1 MNIII
6 KNNTLFSFSVTC
18 EENTYQ
24 LPYKRTVALS
34 SKLQETALYFEILE
48 KDSVS
53 IDISDV
59 ILGLF
64 FGDST
69 LTKVYCDY
77 EIKLKRL
84 NAENITIILEENR
97 WCPRTQVSFFSA
109 CAISENCETIDNLFA
124 AKNLEKTRK
133 KHKRIHSFVTSLL
146 PLGIILFACI
156 FIFSPPAA
164 SILFFF
170 FWALIFAFP
179 SFKEIKRFKEL
190 SDPNLINEKLTAHAK
205 YRREHG
211 EDFFDWDSRTD
222 KFFKKIL
229 DKMFKPNED
238 K

>member
-6 KNNTLFSFSVTC
+6 RNNTIYPFTVFS
-18 EENTYQ
+18 ENNRYD
-24 LPYKRTVALS
+24 LSKKLTVAVS
-34 SKLQETALYFEILE
+34 TCSDNAKLLFEIQK
-48 KDSVS
+48 KDSVI
-53 IDISDV
+53 IDIVDV
-59 ILGLF
+59 SLGLF
-64 FGDST
+64 AGDST
-69 LTKVYCDY
+69 STCVHCDY
-77 EIKLKRL
+77 EIEVNKLSG
-84 NAENITIILEENR
+84 ETVIITLEECR
-97 WCPRTQVSFFSA
+97 WAARTQVHFISA
-109 CAISENCETIDNLFA
+109 CAAPQNGEIIYESYNP
-124 AKNLEKTRK
+124 KNLEKTRK

-229 DKMFKPNED
+229 DKMFKPEED